1 MVATSKFKKT
11 CFFQVRKYK
20 IEQEVEVIE
29 ERTKQKMINKTK
41 TRTIV
46 EEKSEEK
53 KYLHE
58 CDSDTVKD
66 MIEITLHMWQVNC
79 NYRDNTETKYQM

>member
-1 MVATSKFKKT
+1 
-11 CFFQVRKYK
+11 
-20 IEQEVEVIE
+20 
-29 ERTKQKMINKTK
+29 MINKTK